1 MGPLDEFIA
10 TYRAT
15 NALST
20 KSGCGAALTVFC
32 YPKLGDAGRRQVLK
46 SSTAGQVGYPLN
58 PQKLLSG
65 FFSAEGGVPPPPYST
80 KEKIR

>member
-1 MGPLDEFIA
+1 MGPPGEFIA

-20 KSGCGAALTVFC
+20 KSGCGDALNVFC
-32 YPKLGDAGRRQVLK
+32 YPKLGDAGRTQILK

-58 PQKLLSG
+58 RQKLLSG
-65 FFSAEGGVPPPPYST
+65 FFPLRGGGYPPYST